1 MRIICEG
8 LFQREHRHMTKLSI
22 PLYKHSTNGYHL
34 NILRIIAIVY
44 HLYIESGL
52 YNLAYA
58 KVKVGPIK
66 WNF

>member
-8 LFQREHRHMTKLSI
+8 LFQREHRQMTKLSI

-52 YNLAYA
+52 YNL
-58 KVKVGPIK
+58 
-66 WNF
+66 